1 MNILTGLAK
10 ETWRLLAE
18 MAPYLLFGFL
28 FAGLLHLFLR
38 REKVIRHLAQND
50 FASVLKASLF
60 GIPLPLCSCAVIPVA
75 AHLEKQGAGRGPVLS
90 FLISTPTTG
99 VDSILATY
107 SLLGPLLAILRP
119 LAALFNGLL
128 AGGLANLV
136 ENRRSAPPAAGDAK
150 PAFASASPAPSTLKG
165 KLTEIFRYSFD
176 ELLRDS
182 TRWLIIGIITGGAIS
197 YFVPAGMVEKYL
209 GNPLLAYPLMLL
221 IGLPM
226 YVCATGSIP
235 IAASLIL
242 KGMSP
247 GAGFIFLFA
256 GPATS
261 TAALSFVGGKM
272 GKKSL
277 ALYLATILFSSL
289 LFGGLIDTLWS
300 MSGQDFGL
308 ISGDA
313 EALPGW
319 FKTTSALIL
328 LILFLRPY
336 VPLRRSKSL
345 PAEPGLQLTVPNM
358 NCEHCKM
365 TIDAALRGLE
375 GVEDVKI
382 DVSSRQVQ
390 VVGTLSPETAVAAI
404 EKAGYAIKE
413 KIHSELQNR

>member
-1 MNILTGLAK
+1 MVNILTGLAK
-10 ETWRLLAE
+10 ETWNLLAE

-28 FAGLLHLFLR
+28 VAGLLHLFLR
-38 REKVIRHLAQND
+38 QEEVSRHLAKND
-50 FASVLKASLF
+50 FAAVVKASLL

-75 AHLEKQGAGRGPVLS
+75 AHLKKQGANRGPILS

-119 LAALFNGLL
+119 AAALFNGLL
-128 AGGLANLV
+128 AGALANTLD
-136 ENRRSAPPAAGDAK
+136 NRPSHGLEAK
-150 PAFASASPAPSTLKG
+150 PALATVSHAPPTLTG
-165 KLTEIFRYSFD
+165 KLKEIFRYSFD

-182 TRWLIIGIITGGAIS
+182 ARWLIIGAVTGGIIS
-197 YFVPAGMVEKYL
+197 YFAPAALVEKYL

-221 IGLPM
+221 VGVPM

-261 TAALSFVGGKM
+261 TATLSFVIGKM

-289 LFGGLIDTLWS
+289 LFGWLVDMLWS
-300 MSGQDFGL
+300 MSGQDIGL

-319 FKTTSALIL
+319 FKTASALVL

-336 VPLRRSKSL
+336 ILPKPKSL
-345 PAEPGLQLTVPNM
+345 PAEHGLRLTVPNM

-365 TIDAALRGLE
+365 TIDAALRRLE

-382 DVSSRQVQ
+382 DLNGRQVQ
-390 VVGTLSPETAVAAI
+390 VLGTLSPETAVAAI
-404 EKAGYAIKE
+404 EKAGYSISIRDKG
-413 KIHSELQNR
+413 